1 MRQLKGGDMFQRLLA
16 VVCLSVLCVPSL
28 AFAQE
33 YGLMTISAHDGNR
46 ASLDFGL
53 GYDLR
58 TQKAK
63 LRSCVTFDKKKRK
76 LDDSDESSS
85 FSFVSSNSEIAA
97 AKSMSAS
104 AKAGASFGGIG
115 ASASYKTSK
124 SSKHKVH
131 GQSKAIM
138 ARNVVIGKSKVLKV
152 GSIKLKDEY
161 VKMLSDP
168 KTKGKFV
175 QECGDALV
183 FGLQSGAE
191 FYGIATLTKVGTKSS
206 SKKKKSAS
214 VSAGYG
220 PFSAS
225 GSLSSAKKNSK
236 DISDGSLLITIEG
249 TEKKGKTPTS
259 LKGLAKAFK
268 NFKGKNKR
276 TIKAHLAAYSEVV
289 ENWPLE
295 EDFFRPV
302 AEENLSE
309 MMDSLWTLQALVDEA
324 DFITSNPSLFALG
337 MSKKTRKKIKGQVKS
352 LGKKW
357 NKQLSKMKPIAKK
370 CYETGESND
379 CKVTKV
385 FDFDVDNRR
394 AQLPERY
401 DVNCKNFAQL
411 LSATNYDSFKEF
423 SIPKDELSFQKKT
436 GKGKQVKDRKRLNL
450 LAKARVTKGAYK
462 VDLKIQVR
470 KDWTKGKNKTTV
482 WNNYS
487 SPFEAV
493 NVRLD
498 KHGLGN
504 CVMKTNPVEIKA
516 KDSAKGQS
524 VSVKKQGIKVS
535 CNVGHKH
542 SVICKGAYRLSDM
555 PLPTIHRF
563 DNAIERRHGSA
574 KGKSKKGP
582 RADLVKARLKRI
594 KSQRAKAGKSKAGK
608 RAKARKAKRKKA
620 RSKARKMLKKR
631 KKCKKGKKGKKCRQ
645 KRKKKKGKKK
655 K

>member
-1 MRQLKGGDMFQRLLA
+1 MIQRLLA
-16 VVCLSVLCVPSL
+16 VFCLGVICTPALSS
-28 AFAQE
+28 AQE
-33 YGLMTISAHDGNR
+33 YGFMTIPAHEGNR

-63 LRSCVTFDKKKRK
+63 LRSCVTFAKKKRK
-76 LDDSDESSS
+76 LDDGDESSS
-85 FSFVSSNSEIAA
+85 FSLVSSKSEIAA

-131 GQSKAIM
+131 AQSKAIM
-138 ARNVVIGKSKVLKV
+138 ARNVVIGQSKLLKI
-152 GSIKLKDEY
+152 GSIKLKDKY

-183 FGLQSGAE
+183 LGLQSGAE
-191 FYGIATLTKVGTKSS
+191 FYGIATYTAVGTKAS
-206 SKKKKSAS
+206 SKKKKSGS
-214 VSAGYG
+214 VSGGYG
-220 PFSAS
+220 AFSAS
-225 GSLSSAKKNSK
+225 GSLSKAKKNSK
-236 DISDGSLLITIEG
+236 DVSDSSLLITIEG
-249 TEKKGKTPTS
+249 TEKKGKNPTS
-259 LKGLAKAFK
+259 LKDLAQAYE
-268 NFKGKNKR
+268 NFKGKKKR

-289 ENWPLE
+289 ENWPIE

-309 MMDSLWTLQALVDEA
+309 MMDSLWAMQALVDEA
-324 DFITSNPSLFALG
+324 DFIVKNPSLFALG
-337 MSKKTRKKIKGQVKS
+337 IKNKTRNKLKGEVKKLS
-352 LGKKW
+352 NKW
-357 NKQLSKMKPIAKK
+357 GKQLKKMKPIAKK
-370 CYETGESND
+370 CYESGEAAE

-385 FDFDVDNRR
+385 FNFDVDARR

-401 DVNCKNFAQL
+401 DADCKSFAQL
-411 LSATNYDSFKEF
+411 AKPTTYDSFKKF

-436 GKGKQVKDRKRLNL
+436 KKGKKVKKRKRLDL
-450 LAKARVTKGAYK
+450 LAKAHVEKGAYK

-470 KDWTKGKNKTTV
+470 KDWTKGKKHITI

-504 CVMKTNPVEIKA
+504 CVMKNNVGEIKA
-516 KDSAKGQS
+516 KDKAKGQS
-524 VSVKKQGIKVS
+524 VSAKKQGLKVS

-542 SVICKGAYRLSDM
+542 SVVCEGAYRLADM
-555 PLPTIHRF
+555 PLPTIHSF
-563 DNAIERRHGSA
+563 DRTIERKHGSA

-594 KSQRAKAGKSKAGK
+594 KAQRAKAGNTKAAK

-620 RSKARKMLKKR
+620 RSKARKMLKKL

-645 KRKKKKGKKK
+645 NRKKKKGKRKK
-655 K
+655 